1 MPNMRQK
8 LSFLTIGILIG
19 ALLCTLC
26 VGVNAVF
33 PMEGVGAK
41 KTLKLAH
48 GLDTKHPVHIAMLEL
63 KKMVEEM
70 SGGSLSL
77 NVYAGGVLGSETQC
91 LEQLRNGSLDMT
103 KASSAQIASFAP
115 RTSLLALPYLYEN
128 RKHYWKV
135 LDSEI
140 GKNFLKEL
148 NKFGLKGLCYYDA
161 GSRCFYTSKK
171 KITSPKDLKG
181 MKIRVMNSRMDMEMI
196 KCFEASPTPVSAGE
210 TYTSLAQGLVDGAEN
225 NLPTYYTSAHY
236 EVSRY
241 FTFDEHTRIPDILL
255 INELTWK
262 NLTDKER
269 KILREAAKKSSLF
282 QREIWA
288 KSEAEAKEKLAKKGV
303 LFTTV
308 DKSKFRE
315 ITKKIYEYYSG
326 EDAEILKKIKEKKSD
341 E

>member
-1 MPNMRQK
+1 MRQK
-8 LSFLTIGILIG
+8 ISFLIIGILIG

-26 VGVNAVF
+26 VGTNAVF
-33 PMEGVGAK
+33 PNESSSAK

-63 KKMVEEM
+63 KKIVEEM

-77 NVYAGGVLGSETQC
+77 NVYAGGVLGNEIQC

-115 RTSLLALPYLYEN
+115 QTALLALPYLYEN
-128 RKHYWKV
+128 KTHYWKV

-140 GKNFLKEL
+140 GKDFLKKL
-148 NKFGLKGLCYYDA
+148 NTFGLVGLCYYDA
-161 GSRCFYTSKK
+161 GARSFYTSKK
-171 KITSPKDLKG
+171 KVTSPEDLKG
-181 MKIRVMNSRMDMEMI
+181 MKIRVMNSRTDMEMI
-196 KCFEASPTPVSAGE
+196 KCFDASPTPVSAGE

-225 NLPTYYTSAHY
+225 NLPTYFTSAHY
-236 EVSRY
+236 EVSKY

-255 INELTWK
+255 IGESTWK
-262 NLTDKER
+262 SLTDKER
-269 KILREAAKKSSLF
+269 EILREATRKSSLF

-288 KSEAEAKEKLAKKGV
+288 KSEEDAKEKLKGKGV
-303 LFTTV
+303 VFTDV

-315 ITKKIYEYYSG
+315 MAKKIYESYSG
-326 EDAEILKKIKEKKSD
+326 EDAEILKKIKEKCVN